1 MKKIYLTLLV
11 LIIAMMAMAY
21 LYFSRLTAQNMTD
34 NGSLNAAVFNSGLV
48 FCMQDDKNVLELLKG
63 QNYFQRVIGT
73 ENARQLALLKS
84 EIIAN
89 PAINR
94 LIVGNAI
101 YISFSAGSNQS
112 NNYLISTQLNTAE
125 GKINLLNTLKANK
138 IQTEGTATE
147 FKLTLQDS
155 TIYYGGIKND
165 LVVISNNKQHAVQA
179 LNAHLDKNTEEFAAY
194 MKSGDKYSKNSLAN
208 LYINFRILPDLLKAF
223 SPDKL
228 PGHIEIL
235 KKNNSFA
242 ALNYNFSKERLFFN
256 GNSRIND
263 RTNYLSLFIS
273 LKPQKIIIDNI
284 LPANTANF
292 TVFIISDYNAWRK
305 NLATW
310 FSSTKQDN
318 KVKRIINSTNQKYHL
333 DIDEIIP
340 KYFKSQL
347 ITFQL
352 KSGEKLGAIQL
363 SNGDKLDQLLLD
375 ISENYNEDIKLL
387 KEPDLL
393 YAYFGEPVSKFNKP
407 YYTIIDNYMV
417 FANSAGAIQSFLNS
431 YRKNELL
438 INTSDYANLYNQISK
453 DASVMFYGNRKN
465 VIDLARNTM
474 YNADYR
480 YLSSE
485 DGLAPFSALIYQL
498 SGDGANFQTTLVI
511 DAKSTLKT
519 DSTMVIK

>member
-1 MKKIYLTLLV
+1 MKKIYLTLFV

-63 QNYFQRVIGT
+63 QDYFQRVIGS

-84 EIIAN
+84 EIISN
-89 PAINR
+89 PAINK
-94 LIVGNAI
+94 LIAGNAI

-112 NNYLISTQLNTAE
+112 NNYLISTQLNNGE

-138 IQTEGTATE
+138 IQIDGTATE

-155 TIYYGGIKND
+155 TIYYGGVKND
-165 LVVISNNKQHAVQA
+165 LVVISNDKQHAFQA
-179 LNAHLDKNTEEFAAY
+179 LNARLDKNTTEFAAY

-208 LYINFRILPDLLKAF
+208 LYINFRIFPDLLKAF

-228 PGHIEIL
+228 PAPIEIL

-242 ALNYNFSKERLFFN
+242 SLSYNFSKERLFFN

-263 RTNYLSLFIS
+263 QTNYLSLFTG

-292 TVFIISDYNAWRK
+292 AVFTISDYNAWRK
-305 NLATW
+305 NLAAW
-310 FSSTKQDN
+310 FTSTQQDS

-333 DIDEIIP
+333 DIDAIFP

-352 KSGEKLGAIQL
+352 KSGEKFGAIQL

-375 ISENYNEDIKLL
+375 ISETYSEDIKLL
-387 KEPDLL
+387 KESDLL
-393 YAYFGEPVSKFNKP
+393 YAYFGEPVNKFNKP

-417 FANSAGAIQSFLNS
+417 FANSSGAIQSFLNS

-438 INTSDYANLYNQISK
+438 INTLDYANLYNQISK
-453 DASVMFYGNRKN
+453 DASIMFYGNRKN
-465 VIDLARNTM
+465 ALDMARNTM
-474 YNADYR
+474 YSPDYR
-480 YLSSE
+480 HLTAK
-485 DGLAPFSALIYQL
+485 DGLAPFSSLVYQL
-498 SGDGANFQTTLVI
+498 SGDGASFQTTLVI
-511 DAKSTLKT
+511 DAKSAVKT
-519 DSTMVIK
+519 DSTMVVR